1 MKRLVLKLGS
11 QCNWN
16 CKHCHNKEVNFKF
29 NKDILEYIK
38 NNGYER
44 ITFSGGEPCLY
55 FNTVEKICN
64 YLGKNY
70 IYRMVTNGSLLDR
83 KWVSLIGDYNI
94 NVILSFD
101 GSDGHR
107 SENPPIN
114 WRFFANCKHPQFSTV
129 VYHDNMSFK
138 KIHKELMEKCA
149 YYRIKPKLSLQ
160 PEFIHQTSKVCD
172 NTTFEDAQ
180 SYCKQ
185 MAEIIEPEIIALTL
199 IEDYDKRKQRFYDCN
214 TLRKSIG
221 KWLFSYPKQRG
232 IRCFNENLH
241 NMTLDGRFI
250 LCPYN
255 DSKVVG
261 DIYKGI
267 DYDIVESYLP
277 ERCLSC
283 SIKDICRG
291 SCVENVTENECY
303 IARTMNRWLEKV
315 MARYNCKDMII
326 SLWKTL

>member
-1 MKRLVLKLGS
+1 
-11 QCNWN
+11 
-16 CKHCHNKEVNFKF
+16 
-29 NKDILEYIK
+29 
-38 NNGYER
+38 
-44 ITFSGGEPCLY
+44 
-55 FNTVEKICN
+55 
-64 YLGKNY
+64 
-70 IYRMVTNGSLLDR
+70 
-83 KWVSLIGDYNI
+83 
-94 NVILSFD
+94 
-101 GSDGHR
+101 
-107 SENPPIN
+107 
-114 WRFFANCKHPQFSTV
+114 
-129 VYHDNMSFK
+129 
-138 KIHKELMEKCA
+138 
-149 YYRIKPKLSLQ
+149 
-160 PEFIHQTSKVCD
+160 
-172 NTTFEDAQ
+172 
-180 SYCKQ
+180 

-199 IEDYDKRKQRFYDCN
+199 TSEDKRKQKFYESH

-291 SCVENVTENECY
+291 SCVENVTKNECY